1 MFRSRTRTVVTVAVV
16 LEGAI
21 AGWALGGG
29 WLGLLAMVAAV
40 TIADTAWGIARRGAI
55 ADLAGLEVALA
66 LAIMI
71 AVGAPGTH
79 DRADGG
85 GVRGLDYPR
94 RATARPATA
103 AAVRRRR
110 VPCAGTRR
118 SPRPPQAGEGADL
131 LVQRRA
137 AVERQERP
145 SAIGEP
151 STCVIV
157 PPASRTITSTAV
169 VSHVRTIGSTMIWAA
184 PRATS
189 MCPQKSPSPRTRHAD
204 AESSR

>member
-71 AVGAPGTH
+71 AVGAPGTM
-79 DRADGG
+79 
-85 GVRGLDYPR
+85 
-94 RATARPATA
+94 TALTA
-103 AAVRRRR
+103 AA
-110 VPCAGTRR
+110 CAAWVIRDGR
-118 SPRPPQAGEGADL
+118 AG
-131 LVQRRA
+131 
-137 AVERQERP
+137 
-145 SAIGEP
+145 
-151 STCVIV
+151 
-157 PPASRTITSTAV
+157 
-169 VSHVRTIGSTMIWAA
+169 A
-184 PRATS
+184 PNGV
-189 MCPQKSPSPRTRHAD
+189 
-204 AESSR
+204 